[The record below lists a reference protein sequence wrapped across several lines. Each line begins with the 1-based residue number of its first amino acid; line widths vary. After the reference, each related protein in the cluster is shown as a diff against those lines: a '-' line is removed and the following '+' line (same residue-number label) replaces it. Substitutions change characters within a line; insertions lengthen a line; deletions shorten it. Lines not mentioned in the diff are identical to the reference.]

1 MQPTLPPSCFI
12 IDKTARFVGAL
23 TNNDRKLA
31 NFAGFYKG
39 VQSAGGA
46 VSFRI
51 NTLAVSSVNE
61 LVACWVLLAVSLLI
75 AVPTIIRK
83 VHDKVE

>member
-1 MQPTLPPSCFI
+1 L
-12 IDKTARFVGAL
+12 GAL
-23 TNNDRKLA
+23 TNDNRKLA

-51 NTLAVSSVNE
+51 NTLAVSSVDE
-61 LVACWVLLAVSLLI
+61 LVACWILLVVSLLI
-75 AVPTIIRK
+75 AAPTIIRK
-83 VHDKVE
+83 IHDKVE